1 MTNVEPNS
9 SEYSNDNEFLQ
20 NRKYTYNHLNPELM
34 NSRMFDWCGTPEKES
49 E

>member
-20 NRKYTYNHLNPELM
+20 NRKYTVYINHLNPELM
-34 NSRMFDWCGTPEKES
+34 NSRMFD
-49 E
+49 